1 MNWLDIVGHEN
12 NIKLLK
18 GMLDKDAVPTPYY
31 LLALRGSANFN

>member
-18 GMLDKDAVPTPYY
+18 GMLDKDAVPHA
-31 LLALRGSANFN
+31 LLFVGPEGIGKFQ